1 MEQEVIILQMILFIL
16 CGLTAIALL
25 IFILRKNQQD
35 IDYNKYI
42 TMMKEQ
48 TEFNLETLNKGNKK
62 IDNLEE
68 RILICKKKL
77 RMKLFYTKKP

>member
-1 MEQEVIILQMILFIL
+1 MEQEVIFLQMILFIL
-16 CGLTAIALL
+16 CGLTGIAIL

-42 TMMKEQ
+42 VMMKEQ

-62 IDNLEE
+62 IDDLEE
-68 RILICKKKL
+68 KILNCKRKL
-77 RMKLFYTKKP
+77 RMKLFYNKKS